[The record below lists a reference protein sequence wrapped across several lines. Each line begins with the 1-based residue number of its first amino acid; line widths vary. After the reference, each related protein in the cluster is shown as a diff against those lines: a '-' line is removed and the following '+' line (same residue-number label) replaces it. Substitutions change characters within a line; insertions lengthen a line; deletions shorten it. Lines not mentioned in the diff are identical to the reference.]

1 MIAQAPIVARLKDVG
16 FASVEGV
23 LEFVAQAEAPRAPV
37 ALFVVPER
45 DSAAANR
52 MAGVHDQRV
61 VATFSIVLVVHGA
74 RLAGRV
80 LDDLQVHSE
89 AVIVALAG
97 WRHPA
102 ASSGCDYAGGRLL
115 STQGQRVA
123 WAISFNCPRHIRKES
138 Q

>member
-1 MIAQAPIVARLKDVG
+1 MIAQAPIVARLKEVG
-16 FASVEGV
+16 FPSVEGV
-23 LEFVAQAEAPRAPV
+23 LEFVAQVDPPRAPV

-61 VATFSIVLVVHGA
+61 TETFSIVLVVHGA

-80 LDDLQVHSE
+80 SDDLQIHSE
-89 AVIVALAG
+89 AVIAAIAG

-102 ASSGCDYAGGRLL
+102 ASSACDYVGARLL